1 MNISYY
7 LSLDKHDRTIS
18 NVSLSSS
25 VIIEEDFTSLES
37 AYGGSSVTS
46 AANDMGL
53 MMKLQ
58 AALKEAH
65 REKEQ
70 LEKKVEELEN
80 SAGSSSP
87 QQSSDLLKLQ
97 DLEIENDK
105 LKEDMTKLRRSIAEG
120 GEGDNEAVREMA
132 DQYELLQVN

>member
-1 MNISYY
+1 MV
-7 LSLDKHDRTIS
+7 D
-18 NVSLSSS
+18 
-25 VIIEEDFTSLES
+25 EDFTSLES
-37 AYGGSSVTS
+37 AYGGSSVAS
-46 AANDMGL
+46 ANDMGL

-80 SAGSSSP
+80 SGSSSP

-97 DLEIENDK
+97 DLEIENNK
-105 LKEDMTKLRRSIAEG
+105 LKEDMAKLRRSIAEG

-132 DQYELLQVN
+132 DQFEVFRRRPIPSVRFRLIRGKTSGPKSRLRMATEG